1 MSARHEFLIPFSFS
15 PKGERTVA
23 GEHKGRQAGT
33 KPGFSNLGF
42 IEFALC
48 PGSNNRGPRKKV
60 GRREEERPGNGQKVA
75 KVEGQILRVLFVNM
89 FLLER
94 LTSPL

>member
-1 MSARHEFLIPFSFS
+1 M
-15 PKGERTVA
+15 A

-42 IEFALC
+42 IEFVLC